1 MTMKPRFLII
11 PALAVGLQAAM
22 AGDITGT
29 ITLEGTAPAPQE
41 NTFLRDNADCSK
53 LHPEPA
59 KISFYTVG
67 PKNELKDVVVTIKG
81 VSGKSTGAS
90 AKPYV
95 IDQKA
100 CEYTP
105 YIGAVQTGQKIL
117 VKNSDPILHNVHIL
131 PTSSGNGSEKNSA
144 QAAGQPDLEFS
155 FAAPEEFLKFK
166 CDVHPW
172 MIAYVTVVDSPY
184 FSVSDK
190 DGKFKITGLPAGKY
204 TIEANHRKAGK
215 VTKEVEVKDGSTTV
229 DFTLPVPKPK

>member
-1 MTMKPRFLII
+1 MTMKPSFLII
-11 PALAVGLQAAM
+11 PALAVGLQAAT

-41 NTFLRDNADCSK
+41 NTFLKDNADCSK
-53 LHPEPA
+53 LHPDAA

-67 PKNELKDVVVTIKG
+67 AKNELKDVVVTIKG
-81 VSGKSTGAS
+81 ITGKSTGAS
-90 AKPYV
+90 AAPYV

-100 CEYTP
+100 CEYMP
-105 YIGAVQTGQKIL
+105 YIGAVQTGQKIH
-117 VKNSDPILHNVHIL
+117 VKNSDPLLHNVHTM

-172 MIAYVTVVDSPY
+172 MLSYVTVVDSPY

-190 DGKFKITGLPAGKY
+190 DGKYKITGLAPGKY
-204 TIEANHRKAGK
+204 TVVATHRKAGK
-215 VTKEVEVKDGSTTV
+215 VEKEIEVKDGSATA
-229 DFTLPVPKPK
+229 DFTIALPKK